1 MVARRKPILINYAW
15 QVAEELNIKPSSFV
29 ASNGFRRLGTCNVS
43 TKQIRLS
50 YALLF
55 LPEHLVRYIIC
66 HELAHL
72 THPNHS
78 AAFHALVDTYTD
90 GREADLERQLRAFPW
105 PIPR

>member
-1 MVARRKPILINYAW
+1 MAV
-15 QVAEELNIKPSSFV
+15 ELNIKPSSFV

-55 LPEHLVRYIIC
+55 MPEHLVRYIIC

-78 AAFHALVDTYTD
+78 KEFHDLCNKLVGGKEKEYS
-90 GREADLERQLRAFPW
+90 REVNHFEW
-105 PIPR
+105 PVLK